1 MTATVTT
8 DPDRAKAILER
19 LFDLMLPTLAAYVTW
34 EYQVIDATPGPPVVL
49 DLLPT
54 GTGNPFGPLSR
65 LTLWPGPDGGVAVP
79 TPGKLVRVRFA
90 NGDPSKPEVCGL
102 DPTDTPSIVYQY
114 GLQVNVGSAAATPLA
129 LAIPVTTAFADIETF
144 IAALQTVLA
153 QMVAGYVSLTAPQI
167 AAWTAAASALT
178 ASLVAQAL
186 ATPTVIVKG
195 T

>member
-1 MTATVTT
+1 VTATVTT

-54 GTGNPFGPLSR
+54 GTTNPFGPLSR

-114 GLQVNVGSAAATPLA
+114 GTLV
-129 LAIPVTTAFADIETF
+129 
-144 IAALQTVLA
+144 
-153 QMVAGYVSLTAPQI
+153 QI
-167 AAWTAAASALT
+167 GTAAAAPLTPSTYAVALEAALAAFATACAPSADPTLVTAAAALT
-178 ASLVAQAL
+178 ASFAL
-186 ATPTVIVKG
+186 LPLPTTLNTLG
-195 T
+195 S